1 MIIGQQQSEFC
12 AVLGGNLPVIYPTAK
27 QMFLLMTW
35 AKRHQILYKS
45 VIISVS
51 WVESWKEQ
59 LFKGKHKAYVNMW
72 IDLNK

>member
-12 AVLGGNLPVIYPTAK
+12 AVLRGNLPVIYPTAK

-51 WVESWKEQ
+51 SVGLSLEKNSFSKVST
-59 LFKGKHKAYVNMW
+59 KHM
-72 IDLNK
+72 